1 MHAEPYFV
9 RKASAQEG
17 ENHLKPSHKLA
28 AVWRARLFLAVCLL
42 LLPLRL
48 LLNFRPDAGA
58 LCATVLAGVCL
69 MLWALIPRYCG
80 RLNYRLR
87 ATEIV
92 IQSGVFFPRRVSL
105 PRPYALYACLYR
117 TPLYL
122 LTGLYG
128 VAVWGAGAHA
138 LLPGL
143 TQAQAQAVLS
153 RLRDPEKG
161 GTPQ

>member
-1 MHAEPYFV
+1 M
-9 RKASAQEG
+9 
-17 ENHLKPSHKLA
+17 KPSHKLT

-48 LLNFRPDAGA
+48 LLDFRPDAGA
-58 LCATVLAGVCL
+58 LGLTVLAGVFI

-80 RLNYRLR
+80 KLR
-87 ATEIV
+87 YQLKGAALVVT
-92 IQSGVFFPRRVSL
+92 GGLFFPRRVSL
-105 PRPYALYACLYR
+105 PQPYALYACVYR
-117 TPLYL
+117 TPFYV

-128 VAVWGAGAHA
+128 VAVWGAGARA

-153 RLRDPEKG
+153 RLSGPEKG
-161 GTPQ
+161 GTP